1 MKIFICSSKHIYD
14 KIPPIKDGLERFGHL
29 ITLPNSY
36 EEPMKEEE
44 MKKIGEKDHAEWKA
58 MMIRKQ
64 REKVESNDAVLILNF
79 EKNNIKNYVGGATF
93 LEIYQAFM
101 LGKKIFLYN
110 PIPEGILADELRGF
124 GPIIIN
130 GDLSQIK

>member
-1 MKIFICSSKHIYD
+1 MKIFICSSKYIYD
-14 KIPPIKDGLERFGHL
+14 KIPPIKEELEGAGHL

-44 MKKIGEKDHAEWKA
+44 MKKVGERDHVEWKA
-58 MMIRKQ
+58 AMIRTHRGKI
-64 REKVESNDAVLILNF
+64 EDNDAILVLNF
-79 EKNNIKNYVGGATF
+79 EKNDIKNYIGGATF
-93 LEIYQAFM
+93 LEIYEAFM
-101 LGKKIFLYN
+101 QNKKIFLYN

-124 GPIIIN
+124 GPIILN